1 MTYLDALQAIADPTR
16 RLVFERLRRGPLPV
30 GRLAEGIP
38 VTRPAVSQ
46 HLRVLERAGLV
57 RAHPEGTRRI
67 YAIDARGLE
76 ELRRYLDSFWDDVL
90 QAFAAGEDDEAPQ
103 EKKRTAGGRKAKKR
117 GGRDGTRK

>member
-1 MTYLDALQAIADPTR
+1 MTYSDAIQAIADPTR

-57 RAHPEGTRRI
+57 RAQQEGTRRI
-67 YAIDARGLE
+67 YAIDPQGLE

-90 QAFAAGEDDEAPQ
+90 GAFAAGDGDERPR
-103 EKKRTAGGRKAKKR
+103 ERKTRGRKMQK
-117 GGRDGTRK
+117 GGRDGKRK